1 MKKHVILLI
10 VVFTIFSCKINECE
24 DIACFTPPP
33 NFAFE
38 LVDKTTGEN
47 LFTNGTL
54 KDTDIEVLDEN
65 EEKVTFK
72 FISENSLNIIDL
84 PEIGWNFELHT
95 YTITVGPTVEFRLE
109 LEMEEKHENC
119 CTFFKVITFNI
130 SNYTYE
136 QSSTTGVY
144 SIKID

>member
-72 FISENSLNIIDL
+72 FISENNINIIDL
-84 PEIGWNFELHT
+84 PEIGWNLDLHT